1 MYIKFTY
8 LTLVQIDLLF
18 VCSLSS
24 PAPSLY
30 FLMLFLHTL
39 FSLYAHLFYAAIST
53 YITASP
59 TLRSWA
65 YHI

>member
-8 LTLVQIDLLF
+8 LTLVQIDPPF

-24 PAPSLY
+24 LALCGFP
-30 FLMLFLHTL
+30 FLHAL
-39 FSLYAHLFYAAIST
+39 LYMNISS
-53 YITASP
+53 ITTTATTP

-65 YHI
+65 YHL